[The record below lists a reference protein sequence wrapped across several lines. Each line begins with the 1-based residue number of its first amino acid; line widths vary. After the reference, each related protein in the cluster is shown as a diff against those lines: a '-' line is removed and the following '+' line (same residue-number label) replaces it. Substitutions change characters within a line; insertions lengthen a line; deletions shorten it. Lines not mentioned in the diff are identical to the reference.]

1 MLEQLPRADDEHLS
15 TLSTLYNTTIR
26 QLVAAAPAINQ
37 CKLVV
42 ASHASLN
49 PATQEPAL
57 RTAVFGSPSARG
69 TDGIHYRGK
78 EGSTRHTSSVIA
90 ALKSA
95 GLGGWSYQGP
105 RGAARP
111 QTAATYSQVVQTNNQ
126 FEGLNY

>member
-1 MLEQLPRADDEHLS
+1 MNFNICEQV
-15 TLSTLYNTTIR
+15 N
-26 QLVAAAPAINQ
+26 LVG
-37 CKLVV
+37 LVV
-42 ASHASLN
+42 ASHASLD
-49 PATQEPAL
+49 PQEPAL

-78 EGSTRHTSSVIA
+78 EGRNRHTSSVIA

-111 QTAATYSQVVQTNNQ
+111 RTAVTYSQVVQTNNQ